1 MDPARHIKMPTE
13 REMAEAYIAQVENQ
27 LKQLKDNVVTLENH
41 LEDCRK
47 ELKEKSKEK
56 ENKEK

>member
-1 MDPARHIKMPTE
+1 MPTE

-27 LKQLKDNVVTLENH
+27 LKQLRENVVTLENH

-56 ENKEK
+56 ENKEKDLDVNMQ

>member
-1 MDPARHIKMPTE
+1 MPTE

-27 LKQLKDNVVTLENH
+27 LKQLKDNDVTLENH